1 MSEAASYMA
10 KVADQRRRG
19 LAPRHDGEAG
29 ANKDRTNAEPDPN
42 VAAEWAEYGIDEA
55 AYRSYMH
62 AGALL

>member
-10 KVADQRRRG
+10 KVADQRRGG
-19 LAPRHDGEAG
+19 LRTRHDVEAG

-42 VAAEWAEYGIDEA
+42 EWAEYGIDDSV
-55 AYRSYMH
+55 YRSYLH